1 MITIFHLHWAVYF
14 DDFFLVAEVHEAGH
28 VKMAQSLLFL
38 LIGWET
44 SSEKEAEF
52 DAILRAL
59 GVQINLAEVSLGA
72 ITVCNVESRVKELVT
87 SIDAILGKGV
97 LSSADAKVLRG
108 RMVFAEAQVFGRLAG
123 IHMKQLTRY
132 EQSIGDSAIDDELRR
147 GLIFLRDRVVTG
159 GPRRVLAKLGRTF
172 HLCTD
177 ASFEQGSGGLGRVL
191 YDEWGKMLSFFA
203 EPVSAS
209 LIQLLNPEGKQTII
223 FELEAL
229 AVLVGSTCLL
239 DPIAS

>member
-1 MITIFHLHWAVYF
+1 MLQIRVMRRSSQWGLKICAGLVSRMRCCPGERLLCKTIDLRKACKNLPLSEHALLDSYICVRLPASGAPEAYQTLVLPFGARAAVMGFCRTSYAIWRIGDTIFHLHWAVYF

-123 IHMKQLTRY
+123 FI
-132 EQSIGDSAIDDELRR
+132 
-147 GLIFLRDRVVTG
+147 
-159 GPRRVLAKLGRTF
+159 
-172 HLCTD
+172 
-177 ASFEQGSGGLGRVL
+177 
-191 YDEWGKMLSFFA
+191 
-203 EPVSAS
+203 
-209 LIQLLNPEGKQTII
+209 
-223 FELEAL
+223 
-229 AVLVGSTCLL
+229 
-239 DPIAS
+239 